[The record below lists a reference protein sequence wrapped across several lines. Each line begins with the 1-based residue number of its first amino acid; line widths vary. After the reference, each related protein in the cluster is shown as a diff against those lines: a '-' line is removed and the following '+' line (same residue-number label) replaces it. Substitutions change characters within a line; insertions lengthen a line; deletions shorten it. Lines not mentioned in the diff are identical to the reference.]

1 MSERNDTVI
10 QTPSRL
16 EYRYRIIPDYT
27 LRTTLT
33 NIAGYRRAFQMPE
46 TLLERKYL
54 KENRRSIEI
63 PTTLS

>member
-33 NIAGYRRAFQMPE
+33 NIAGYRRAFQLPE
-46 TLLERKYL
+46 TL
-54 KENRRSIEI
+54 EI